1 MSIYFLVHPYVSAY
15 KSRDMNRFISL
26 LKAGARENGVE
37 ISSALS
43 SYRDNF
49 SSLRIV
55 EYDVRVKSID
65 FNDHR
70 AFVDGDFFVTFR
82 STNERTLKNSM
93 GNISWLLSWLDNAW
107 KIKEINYRIKD
118 TK

>member
-1 MSIYFLVHPYVSAY
+1 
-15 KSRDMNRFISL
+15 
-26 LKAGARENGVE
+26 
-37 ISSALS
+37 
-43 SYRDNF
+43 
-49 SSLRIV
+49 
-55 EYDVRVKSID
+55 
-65 FNDHR
+65 
-70 AFVDGDFFVTFR
+70 VDGDFFVTFR